1 MHVLFLHS
9 YFCAENAT
17 ASSRSYE
24 LCKSLINRGHDV
36 TVVCQLVDTNKMMFG
51 NVSELFKEITLDGI
65 RIIGINVAY
74 SNNMG
79 IIRRL
84 LSFFFFMIFSC
95 YVCARVKNIDI
106 VFATSTPPTIA
117 VPAFFIKFFRGI
129 PFIFELRDIWP
140 DFVEQLDVLP
150 GLPKWVFR
158 WIDKCMIRIY
168 KWADFVTTTTTGMTK
183 IIEKKGVNRK
193 KLGTILLGANRQH
206 FKGKISPHPILE
218 THILRN
224 KFVVTFLGSI
234 SYGYGLTHLLEV
246 AKKIQSTNQ
255 EIAFLLLGRGNY
267 FQELSEKIKEMALL
281 NVHIEPAIEY
291 RDVPRILKFVQVGYE
306 SSLPSSASDCALD
319 NKFYDYISA
328 GLPILSNY
336 DGEMGELI
344 QRYIAGYVSKSID
357 DEVYILDKMERDRSY
372 LKRLAEH
379 AVILSKALDIKKQ
392 KKLFVE
398 MIERIGSFRSSGS
411 I

>member
-9 YFCAENAT
+9 YFCTKNST

-36 TVVCQLVDTNKMMFG
+36 TVVCQVVDTNKIVFRNMSG
-51 NVSELFKEITLDGI
+51 LFKEITLDDI
-65 RIIGINVAY
+65 RIVGINVAY
-74 SNNMG
+74 SNNMN

-84 LSFFFFMIFSC
+84 FSFFLFMIFSC
-95 YVCARVKNIDI
+95 YACARVKNIDI

-117 VPAFFIKFFRGI
+117 VPALFIKFFRGV

-150 GLPKWVFR
+150 GVPKWVFR
-158 WIDKCMIRIY
+158 SIDKCMIQIY
-168 KWADFVTTTTTGMTK
+168 KWADFVTTTTLGMTG
-183 IIEKKGVNRK
+183 IIAHKGVK
-193 KLGTILLGANRQH
+193 KEKLGTILLGANRGH
-206 FKGKISPHPILE
+206 FKGKVFPHPVLKAPILKD
-218 THILRN
+218 

-246 AKKIQSTNQ
+246 ANKMLSINTK
-255 EIAFLLLGRGNY
+255 IAFLLLGRGNC
-267 FQELSEKIKEMALL
+267 FQEISDKIKEMALV

-291 RDVPRILKFVQVGYE
+291 RDVPRILKFVHVGYE

-328 GLPILSNY
+328 GLPIVSNY
-336 DGEMGELI
+336 DGDMGELI
-344 QRYIAGYVSKSID
+344 QRYNVGYVSKTID
-357 DEVYILDKMERDRSY
+357 DEVYILNKMERDRSY
-372 LKRLAEH
+372 LKNLADNAE
-379 AVILSKALDIKKQ
+379 ILSKEVDIEKQ
-392 KKLFVE
+392 KILFVE
-398 MIERIGSFRSSGS
+398 MIERIGAFRYPEST
-411 I
+411 